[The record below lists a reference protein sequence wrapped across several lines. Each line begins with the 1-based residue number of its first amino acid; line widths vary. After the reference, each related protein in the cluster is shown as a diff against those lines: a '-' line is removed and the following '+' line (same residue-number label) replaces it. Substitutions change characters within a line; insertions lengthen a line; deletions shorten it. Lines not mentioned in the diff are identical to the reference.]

1 MRGSGCFIFERV
13 RFSRRTV
20 VLVRAPRGCS
30 LLTFRQPARRH
41 WQMWL
46 RETTAIDI
54 YLISPRPST
63 VSTWSRLASRHPLK
77 VSFFFSSPGRWCQ
90 GSPPHP
96 PTHTHRPNLSLAAS
110 KAPPT
115 DAPGQRRE
123 REKVRGGRRGEEVK
137 LKAPSDVKKHTR
149 LCVFT
154 CLLDEV
160 SFSLHGRRRKK
171 AHVSFLN
178 STFLSLIR
186 IKCLKCEINFV
197 LTSEIWVD
205 LRPFSEFAEDLA
217 LC

>member
-1 MRGSGCFIFERV
+1 MNEAQLPEVTNVPNDLCAARVALFLSGYDSPGGQWWWCEP
-13 RFSRRTV
+13 
-20 VLVRAPRGCS
+20 PRGCS

-63 VSTWSRLASRHPLK
+63 VSTWSRLASRRPLK
-77 VSFFFSSPGRWCQ
+77 GFLFFVFFFSGKVMPGVPHR
-90 GSPPHP
+90 PP
-96 PTHTHRPNLSLAAS
+96 HRPNLSLAAS

-115 DAPGQRRE
+115 GAPGQRRE

-149 LCVFT
+149 LCVFA

-171 AHVSFLN
+171 GHVSFLN
-178 STFLSLIR
+178 STFLSLMR
-186 IKCLKCEINFV
+186 IKCSEINK
-197 LTSEIWVD
+197 
-205 LRPFSEFAEDLA
+205 
-217 LC
+217 